1 MDGRR
6 DGGEHDGRVSSGR
19 RRGRHGGRALTP
31 VAAMAELV
39 VVQAASELGL
49 LEMGG
54 DVLVGHLLKP
64 GLEQIDFL

>member
-6 DGGEHDGRVSSGR
+6 DGGEHYGRVSSGG
-19 RRGRHGGRALTP
+19 RRGRHGGGALAP

-39 VVQAASELGL
+39 VVQAASKLSL
-49 LEMGG
+49 LEVGG
-54 DVLVGHLLKP
+54 DMLVGHLLKS